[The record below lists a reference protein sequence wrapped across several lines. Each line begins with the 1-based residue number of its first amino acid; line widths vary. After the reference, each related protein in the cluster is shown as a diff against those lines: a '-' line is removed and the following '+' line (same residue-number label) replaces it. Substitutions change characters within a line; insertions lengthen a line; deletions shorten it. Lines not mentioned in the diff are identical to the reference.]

1 MRIFFVFL
9 FLLTPATVWAE
20 SVTITVKGMVCSF
33 CAQGIK
39 KTFGKESAVESVNVN
54 LDEKIVSLKF
64 RAGESIDDER
74 LKTFI
79 ADAGYNVEKI
89 ERDRDE

>member
-1 MRIFFVFL
+1 MRIFFVLL

-74 LKTFI
+74 LKTLI

>member
-39 KTFGKESAVESVNVN
+39 KTFGKESAVGSGDVK

-64 RAGESIDDER
+64 RAGGCLHDER
-74 LKTFI
+74 RETRI

>member
-1 MRIFFVFL
+1 MKGLIVAIS
-9 FLLTPATVWAE
+9 LLVPATAWAE

-39 KTFGKESAVESVNVN
+39 KTFGKESAVESVKVD
-54 LDEKIVSLKF
+54 LEQKIVSLKF
-64 RAGESIDDER
+64 HHGATLADEK
-74 LKTFI
+74 LKTLV

-89 ERDRDE
+89 ERKSDE

>member
-39 KTFGKESAVESVNVN
+39 KTFGKESAVGSGDVK

-74 LKTFI
+74 LKTLI